1 MFARHGIPELVLSD
15 NGPQYASE
23 EFRRFAAEY
32 GFTHVTSS
40 PHYHRANGAAEK
52 GVQTVKRMLMKESD
66 PYLGL
71 LAYRASPQLGLY
83 SPAELLMG
91 RKLRTTVVTHSDD
104 LKPKLPDH
112 GRFRDANDNYKQ
124 KMKENHDKGTAAKP
138 LRPVVEGEEV
148 MDRVTK
154 QTGRVMIASDE
165 MSRQMVVQTDKG
177 GELVRNRADVRVMPM
192 SDISKMADEHSI
204 SKEAHQKV

>member
-1 MFARHGIPELVLSD
+1 
-15 NGPQYASE
+15 
-23 EFRRFAAEY
+23 
-32 GFTHVTSS
+32 
-40 PHYHRANGAAEK
+40 
-52 GVQTVKRMLMKESD
+52 
-66 PYLGL
+66 
-71 LAYRASPQLGLY
+71 
-83 SPAELLMG
+83 MG
-91 RKLRTTVVTHSDD
+91 RKLRTNVVTHSDD

-124 KMKENHDKGTAAKP
+124 KMKENHNKGTAAKP

-165 MSRQMVVQTDKG
+165 MSWQMVVQTDKG
-177 GELVRNRADVRVMPM
+177 GKLVRNRADVRVMPM